1 MLALNSAAA
10 GTTAVGILAERF
22 AKLDGINGEFCV
34 LGYLCRR
41 VKVSL
46 RIGLFIEKRNV
57 ISLRGLIRSV

>member
-22 AKLDGINGEFCV
+22 AKLHGEICV

-46 RIGLFIEKRNV
+46 RIGLFIEKRSV
-57 ISLRGLIRSV
+57 ISLRGLIRFV